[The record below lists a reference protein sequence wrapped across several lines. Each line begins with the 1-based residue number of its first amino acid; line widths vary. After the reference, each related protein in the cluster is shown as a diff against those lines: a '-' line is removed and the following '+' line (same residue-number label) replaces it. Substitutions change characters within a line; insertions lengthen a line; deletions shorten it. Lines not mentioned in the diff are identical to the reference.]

1 MTETTATLGTFI
13 LTMLANPDVQK
24 RAQEEI
30 DAVVRE
36 GHLPNF
42 DDEESLPYVSAI
54 VKEVLR
60 WKPVTPIG

>member
-1 MTETTATLGTFI
+1 
-13 LTMLANPDVQK
+13 MLANPDVQK

-30 DAVVRE
+30 DAVVHQ
-36 GHLPNF
+36 GHLLSF

>member
-1 MTETTATLGTFI
+1 
-13 LTMLANPDVQK
+13 MLANPDVQK

-36 GHLPNF
+36 GYLPSF

-54 VKEVLR
+54 VKEILR
-60 WKPVTPIG
+60 WKPVGPIG